1 MGCDFNYSSYAF
13 QEAIGAPLRTNE
25 TFLAQRVAL
34 YAERTK
40 ELRRELLMQFKA
52 LNLQDRP
59 EKDALYKLMDIQLL
73 LFLLLHTNQTI
84 GNDTMLSPSLETRD
98 IAYYREL
105 FHLECIERQF
115 LCEHGVN
122 IKEYLDAFGLADD
135 SDPIDYV
142 KTTLD
147 TVVFE

>member
-1 MGCDFNYSSYAF
+1 MSCNFNYSGYAF

-25 TFLAQRVAL
+25 TFLAQRIAL

-40 ELRRELLMQFKA
+40 ELRRELLMRLKV

-84 GNDTMLSPSLETRD
+84 GNDTMLSPSLETGD

-105 FHLECIERQF
+105 FHLECIEHHF

-122 IKEYLDAFGLADD
+122 IKEYLDPFGLTDD

-142 KTTLD
+142 KTALD